1 MDWHARY
8 TQQANWTRDLR
19 AYLFEKTELSGAGC
33 ALEVGCGTGAI
44 LSEVSTQADLHGLDI
59 DPDTLAQ

>member
-8 TQQANWTRDLR
+8 TQQANWTGDLR
-19 AYLFEKTELSGAGC
+19 HYLFEKAELARARR

-44 LSEVSTQADLHGLDI
+44 LAGLKGDRKSVV
-59 DPDTLAQ
+59 